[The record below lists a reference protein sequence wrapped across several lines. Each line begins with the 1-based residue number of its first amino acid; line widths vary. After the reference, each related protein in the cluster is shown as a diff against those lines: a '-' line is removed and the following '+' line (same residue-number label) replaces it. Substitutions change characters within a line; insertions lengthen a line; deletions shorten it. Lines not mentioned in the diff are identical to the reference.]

1 MRRFVAPFIAGCCLM
16 AQANLPKD
24 SKDWAGYVER
34 WRDAPHAPLTLVG
47 SEAVLSSQ
55 SRRQDDE
62 IIRLL
67 VCGDIARQPMSEP
80 EWTRL
85 MATRGATSSRWVAL
99 DPKGQ
104 VIAEGSTLARGEALL
119 DLLRSQGQIPAWE
132 KLERFLSE
140 NPESGDAL
148 TQRISWSLMF
158 AQNRFRAL
166 VDQGRAERQTPP
178 GALLPAGRFK
188 SADDAEVA
196 YHEAAESLERLA
208 RLPDAWRFQDFQ
220 LLALVL
226 QQFDG
231 AASARLR
238 TALGLMAD
246 ITLEAWQRH
255 PRSGGL
261 DAFKNGLGLDG
272 LGAFWFA
279 CASAAQGKTPQP
291 PRLTTAPGQAWMPE
305 DLVMFA
311 TFCLKL
317 NGHCE
322 ELLAFVD
329 ALPTPDLAQ
338 IRNAADRKAAQQY
351 IDLCQ
356 FTRIS
361 ALGMLGRWSEA
372 TETLQ
377 EVRLGSGAGWP
388 EIASA
393 LKRDLMPPEGG
404 PGSLNP
410 QPKPPE
416 SFLDVLKWPAIQ
428 PTPGTPVMPDS
439 PEPKPLRIVVW
450 GQAPAIAQI
459 EAPELAAWGPG
470 EAAWSVA
477 GKSDI
482 AVFKRIGFAP
492 PCWAVF
498 RDENTVLN
506 GALGVPDAAKVAA
519 ALALNGLSRLQR
531 LDAFIQQHPDHEDA
545 RRDRWDLLRARKP
558 HPALEA
564 RLMEDAVRA
573 GIPLDFPPDDPW
585 VQQAA
590 PWRQAAKRFRPEVES
605 ALRRWPRD
613 PLLWRI
619 WISWRPFMAEDKSI
633 LPSTLAFAESLPV
646 FGSMDP
652 WRASLPK
659 QVHEAIAKEC
669 LEGRRFQP
677 MLNWFQSAM
686 NGLPPKFDMNGNNPG
701 ARPPQ
706 EATIRE
712 ALAAALKALGRSD
725 AHINTEK

>member
-1 MRRFVAPFIAGCCLM
+1 MRRFAVPLMAGCCLM
-16 AQANLPKD
+16 AQTPLPRT

-47 SEAVLSSQ
+47 SEAVLSSKA
-55 SRRQDDE
+55 RRQDDE
-62 IIRLL
+62 TIRLR
-67 VCGDIARQPMSEP
+67 VCGDIGWQTLSEA

-104 VIAEGSTLARGEALL
+104 VIAEGPTLARGEALL

-148 TQRISWSLMF
+148 SQRLSWSLMF
-158 AQNRFRAL
+158 AQNRFLAL

-178 GALLPAGRFK
+178 GALLPSGRFK
-188 SADDAEVA
+188 NADDAEVA
-196 YHEAAESLERLA
+196 YREASETLERLA

-231 AASARLR
+231 AASGRLR
-238 TALGLMAD
+238 AALGLMAD

-279 CASAAQGKTPQP
+279 CASAAQGKTPMP
-291 PRLTTAPGQAWMPE
+291 PRLTAAPDQAWAPE
-305 DLVMFA
+305 DLVLFA

-317 NGHCE
+317 SGHCDA
-322 ELLAFVD
+322 LLAFVD
-329 ALPTPDLAQ
+329 ALPMPDLTQ
-338 IRNAADRKAAQQY
+338 IKRAEDRKAAQQY
-351 IDLCQ
+351 LELCQ
-356 FTRIS
+356 LTRIS
-361 ALGMLGRWSEA
+361 ALGTLGRWGEA
-372 TETLQ
+372 TEILQ
-377 EVRLGSGAGWP
+377 EVRLRSGAGWP
-388 EIASA
+388 EIASEM
-393 LKRDLMPPEGG
+393 KRDLAPPEAGT
-404 PGSLNP
+404 GSLAPRPTPP
-410 QPKPPE
+410 Q
-416 SFLDVLKWPAIQ
+416 SFLDVLKWPALQ
-428 PTPGTPVMPDS
+428 PTTGPSAQDAPA
-439 PEPKPLRIVVW
+439 PKPLRIVVW
-450 GQAPAIAQI
+450 GQTPAKAEV
-459 EAPELAAWGPG
+459 EASELAAWSPS
-470 EAAWSVA
+470 EAVWRLAD
-477 GKSDI
+477 KTDL
-482 AVFKRIGFAP
+482 AVFKRIGFTP

-506 GALGVPDAAKVAA
+506 GALGAPDPARVAA
-519 ALALNGLSRLQR
+519 ALALNGSSRLQR

-558 HPALEA
+558 QPALES
-564 RLMEDAVRA
+564 RLIEDAIRA
-573 GIPLDFPPDDPW
+573 WIPLDFPPDDPW
-585 VQQAA
+585 VQHAA
-590 PWRQAAKRFRPEVES
+590 PWQQAAKRFRSEVES

-619 WISWRPFMAEDKSI
+619 WVSWRPFMAEDKSI
-633 LPSTLAFAESLPV
+633 LPSTLAFAEGLPV
-646 FGSMDP
+646 FGSMDL

-669 LEGRRFQP
+669 LETRHFQA
-677 MLNWFQSAM
+677 MLDWFQSAA
-686 NGLPPKFDMNGNNPG
+686 NGLPPKFDMNGNNSG
-701 ARPPQ
+701 AQPPQ

-712 ALAAALKALGRSD
+712 GLGAALRALGRSD
-725 AHINTEK
+725 ALVRIER

>member
-1 MRRFVAPFIAGCCLM
+1 M
-16 AQANLPKD
+16 AQTNLPKS

-34 WRDAPHAPLTLVG
+34 WRDAPHAPLTLMG
-47 SEAVLSSQ
+47 SEAVLSSK

-62 IIRLL
+62 TIRLR
-67 VCGDIARQPMSEP
+67 VCDDIGWQTLSEA

-85 MATRGATSSRWVAL
+85 MATRGTPSSRWVAL

-104 VIAEGSTLARGEALL
+104 VIAEGSILVRGKALA
-119 DLLRSQGQIPAWE
+119 DLLRNQGQTPAWE
-132 KLERFLSE
+132 KLDRFLSE

-148 TQRISWSLMF
+148 SQRLSWSLRF
-158 AQNRFRAL
+158 AQNRFLAL
-166 VDQGRAERQTPP
+166 VDQGRAERLTPP
-178 GALLPAGRFK
+178 GALLPLGRFRN
-188 SADDAEVA
+188 ADDAEVA
-196 YHEAAESLERLA
+196 YREASETLERLA
-208 RLPDAWRFQDFQ
+208 RLPDGWRFQDRY
-220 LLALVL
+220 LLGLVL
-226 QQFDG
+226 QIFDG
-231 AASARLR
+231 AASGRLR
-238 TALGLMAD
+238 AALGLMAD
-246 ITLEAWQRH
+246 ITLEAWQRN

-261 DAFKNGLGLDG
+261 NAFKNGLELDG
-272 LGAFWFA
+272 LGTFWFA
-279 CASAAQGKTPQP
+279 CASAAQGKTPLP
-291 PRLTTAPGQAWMPE
+291 PRLTAAPDQAWTPE
-305 DLVMFA
+305 DLVLFA
-311 TFCLKL
+311 SSCLRT
-317 NGHCE
+317 NGQWDA
-322 ELLAFVD
+322 LLAFVD

-338 IRNAADRKAAQQY
+338 IKLAGARKAAQQY
-351 IDLCQ
+351 IELCQ
-356 FTRIS
+356 LTRMN
-361 ALGMLGRWSEA
+361 ALGRLGRWGEA
-372 TETLQ
+372 TEILQ
-377 EVRLGSGAGWP
+377 EVRLKSGAGWP

-393 LKRDLMPPEGG
+393 LERDLMPLEDGTESP
-404 PGSLNP
+404 SP
-410 QPKPPE
+410 QPTPPQ

-459 EAPELAAWGPG
+459 EAPELAAWGPS

-506 GALGVPDAAKVAA
+506 GALGAPDPAKVAA

-558 HPALEA
+558 NPALEA
-564 RLMEDAVRA
+564 RLIEDAVHA

-646 FGSMDP
+646 FGSMDQ

-659 QVHEAIAKEC
+659 HVHEAIAKEC
-669 LEGRRFQP
+669 LESRHLQP
-677 MLNWFQSAM
+677 MLEWFQSAV
-686 NGLPPKFDMNGNNPG
+686 NGLPQRFDMNGNIIR
-701 ARPPQ
+701 ARPIQ

-712 ALAAALKALGRSD
+712 GLATALKALGRSD
-725 AHINTEK
+725 AQTRTDVRIKTDK